1 MTNMI
6 FLPADQA
13 EAVLEK
19 AVIRGLEAFEAKRKR
34 LENIKLFTI
43 NEVAKRLHKSHS
55 TIKKLCSS
63 GIIRTTKSGLIEESS
78 IEEYLHGN

>member
-1 MTNMI
+1 MHEQE
-6 FLPADQA
+6 FLT
-13 EAVLEK
+13 EEGLRKLETE
-19 AVIRGLEAFEAKRKR
+19 LEHLKNVRRA
-34 LENIKLFTI
+34 
-43 NEVAKRLHKSHS
+43 EVAKRLHKSHS